1 MPGSFFMFD
10 EQGTQPGNAC
20 HGAFACDEAERTY
33 EELSERGVWFTTVPQ
48 RQPWGTFSAF

>member
-1 MPGSFFMFD
+1 MFD